1 MARLILDWSKLIDEK
16 PPAELVVATKATPTI
31 TIDGEEQNDEFS
43 NLTNDELIDKI
54 DRFNNL
60 LGSKGP
66 RLFDRGEKLKATI
79 KKHEDE
85 LERRKLLR
93 PDKGTDGCALLGR
106 HHSGSI
112 GAANGLGQ
120 RSAQSAPHSQSAF
133 AVCFSNKLE
142 EKQDNSKTPSGFRNE
157 LHALNT
163 CGRKRILTRQFSSRR
178 RCKTALSSQ
187 EAPFKFPLNIDERE
201 FYADGKTR
209 DISTSSPRY
218 SEESF
223 SSCFTKEWKP
233 SQAHSA
239 CTLRH
244 ANDEAVVL
252 VDEEEPGVVEP
263 RQQAYNVV
271 ESTKAT
277 KIYYPS
283 RDDPESVEIKYS
295 DMESLAPEAYLSST
309 IMNFYIRHLQQR
321 KSPADGERCEY
332 HFFNT
337 YFYSK
342 LKEAVFSK
350 NEKEALFVKLR
361 RWWKGVNIFEKAY
374 IFLPIHEKYFFF
386 SLSFLEL
393 AVHGHML
400 VLFLLCSHHWS
411 LVIICMPDKEDQLGP
426 IALHLDSLGLHSS
439 SSLFGTI
446 KKFLIEEWRFLR
458 QRVVADHPF
467 TDKIWEDLPRRI
479 DDNIIPVPQQGNDYD
494 CGLFVLFFM
503 ERFIAEVHERFKK
516 KDLAMFGRKWFKPE
530 EASNMRRIIRD
541 ILEEKFKN
549 PSDK

>member
-1 MARLILDWSKLIDEK
+1 MARLIIDWSKLIDDK
-16 PPAELVVATKATPTI
+16 PPVELVVATKATPMI
-31 TIDGEEQNDEFS
+31 TLDDGEEQNDEFS
-43 NLTNDELIDKI
+43 NLRTDELTERIN
-54 DRFNNL
+54 RFKSL
-60 LGSKGP
+60 LSTKGP
-66 RLFDRGEKLKATI
+66 RLVDGGEKLKTTI
-79 KKHEDE
+79 KKYEAE
-85 LERRKLLR
+85 FERRKLLSS
-93 PDKGTDGCALLGR
+93 DKGTDGCALLGR
-106 HHSGSI
+106 HHSSSI

-120 RSAQSAPHSQSAF
+120 RSAQSAPRSQSAF
-133 AVCFSNKLE
+133 AVCFSKKLE
-142 EKQDNSKTPSGFRNE
+142 EKANSKTPNGFQNE

-163 CGRKRILTRQFSSRR
+163 CGRKRILTKKFSPRR
-178 RCKTALSSQ
+178 RCKTSLSSR
-187 EAPFKFPLNIDERE
+187 EAPFKSPLNIDERE
-201 FYADGKTR
+201 FYAHGKTR

-223 SSCFTKEWKP
+223 SSRVRKEWKP
-233 SQAHSA
+233 SQTHSA
-239 CTLRH
+239 CSLRH

-252 VDEEEPGVVEP
+252 LDEEEPDVVEP
-263 RQQAYNVV
+263 RQQAHHVV

-283 RDDPESVEIKYS
+283 RDDPEAVEIYYS

-321 KSPADGERCEY
+321 KAPADGERCDY

-350 NEKEALFVKLR
+350 QNEKEASFFKLR

-374 IFLPIHEKYFFF
+374 IFLPIYE
-386 SLSFLEL
+386 
-393 AVHGHML
+393 
-400 VLFLLCSHHWS
+400 SHHWS
-411 LVIICMPDKEDQLGP
+411 LVIICIPDKEDQLGP
-426 IALHLDSLGLHSS
+426 IILHLDSLRLHSS
-439 SSLFGTI
+439 SSLFGTM
-446 KKFLIEEWRFLR
+446 KKFLIEEWKFLR
-458 QRVVADHPF
+458 QGVVADYPF
-467 TDKIWEDLPRRI
+467 ADKIWENLPQRI

-503 ERFIAEVHERFKK
+503 ERFIAEVHERLKK
-516 KDLAMFGRKWFKPE
+516 KDLTMFGRKWFKPE
-530 EASNMRRIIRD
+530 EASRMRRIIRD